1 MTESRKTVIIEAQ
14 KQEKLAVEKAIELTE
29 KTEREKCEKSAT
41 KIYKE
46 TAETLQL
53 EV

>member
-1 MTESRKTVIIEAQ
+1 MTEAKKTVIIDAK
-14 KQEKLAVEKAIELTE
+14 KQEKLAVDKAIESTE